1 MSALALARIAIRALL
16 RNRMRTFLSVLG
28 IVIGVAAVITMV
40 SIGEGSKVSIRNQI
54 GSMGANLVMISA
66 NQRSSSGVR
75 LDASE
80 VKLLELADIDAIRKG
95 APHIAAASPMASAGG
110 QAISAQ
116 SNRSVSLTGVYP
128 SYLSIR
134 NYEIADGTLFTGEN
148 SMAKVCV
155 IGSTVAK
162 ELFPDGSD
170 PIGQTIRF
178 KSIPL
183 KVVGVLKSKGTSGM
197 GQDQDDV
204 IFAPFQTVQKRVLAS
219 TTVRMIFASATSE
232 NDAATAATEVL
243 SVLKERRKLPETD
256 ESFSVNTQ
264 QEILDMVSS
273 TSDMLTMLLSAI
285 AGISLFVGGIGIMN
299 IMFVSVTE
307 RTREIGLRMAI
318 GARGRDILMQ
328 FLFEA
333 ILISLI
339 GGGIGIALGLA
350 AGSAVAVF
358 ANWPVSVSPMSIV
371 LSFGVCTATGVFFGW
386 YPARKASRLDPIEAL
401 RYE

>member
-243 SVLKERRKLPETD
+243 SILKERRKLPETD
-256 ESFSVNTQ
+256 ESFSVSTQ

-339 GGGIGIALGLA
+339 GGGIGIALGLS
-350 AGSAVAVF
+350 AGSVVAVI
-358 ANWPVSVSPMSIV
+358 AKWPVSVSPMSIV

>member
-95 APHIAAASPMASAGG
+95 APHIAAASHMASGGG

>member
-80 VKLLELADIDAIRKG
+80 VKLLEIADVDAIRKG

-134 NYEIADGTLFTGEN
+134 NYEIADGTMFAGEN

-155 IGSTVAK
+155 IGATVAK

-232 NDAATAATEVL
+232 NDAAMAATEVL

-339 GGGIGIALGLA
+339 GGGIGIALGLT
-350 AGSAVAVF
+350 AGSAVALF
-358 ANWPVSVSPMSIV
+358 ADWPVSVSPMSIV